1 MPVHQQSLQLETS
14 AAMAFAASAGESV
27 HRAPIVARGLRLGY
41 LGLAYNFLEAT
52 ASLVAGI
59 STGSVSLIGFGADAT
74 VEFTSSLT
82 AVWRLHRDTDVQNR
96 ERLERRTLRIT
107 GASLV
112 ILACY
117 VAWEAIEQLRSHEA
131 PEGSALGIAVAV
143 SSLLFMPWLASV
155 KRQVARQ
162 LDSGALWIEARQ
174 TSICAWLAAILL
186 GGLLLNATFGWWW
199 ADAAA
204 ALVMSP
210 LIAREGVDGMRGR
223 NHCGATSSRDHQPG
237 AP

>member
-1 MPVHQQSLQLETS
+1 MPEYQQSLRLDPN
-14 AAMAFAASAGESV
+14 AATAFAASAGESV

-41 LGLAYNFLEAT
+41 LCLAYNLLEAT
-52 ASLVAGI
+52 ASLVAGF

-82 AVWRLHRDTDVQNR
+82 AVWRLHRDTDAPNR

-112 ILACY
+112 VLACY
-117 VAWEAIEQLRSHEA
+117 VAWAAIAQLRSHEA

-143 SSLLFMPWLASV
+143 SSLLFMPWLASG

-210 LIAREGVDGMRGR
+210 LIAKEGVDGMRGR
-223 NHCGATSSRDHQPG
+223 NHCGAGSTVDPHTG
-237 AP
+237 AR